1 MVTMSHWGIINLPS
15 FCLLQKVLLSFKV
28 TPFQKVS
35 CSHSAKAKTSPF
47 GWSAQEAFG
56 CCWCLLCPCQQAGD
70 SPETKVTDCS
80 ALQAW
85 QAPHLLQHLQQ
96 LPWFK
101 IAPLSR
107 SDISKVPK
115 HWQAGWSR
123 HHRTVTKP
131 PKQRILQ
138 PFQKVHEIV
147 ALIKHT
153 FTRINK
159 GSFHD
164 YQ

>member
-1 MVTMSHWGIINLPS
+1 MVTMSHWGIINLLS
-15 FCLLQKVLLSFKV
+15 FCLLQKVLLSFEV

-35 CSHSAKAKTSPF
+35 CSHRAKAKMSPF
-47 GWSAQEAFG
+47 VWSAQE
-56 CCWCLLCPCQQAGD
+56 CLGASCAHVNRQ
-70 SPETKVTDCS
+70 VTPLKPRWQI
-80 ALQAW
+80 ALPYRPGM
-85 QAPHLLQHLQQ
+85 PHTSFPHLQQ

-101 IAPLSR
+101 TAPLGH

-123 HHRTVTKP
+123 DHRTVTKL

-147 ALIKHT
+147 ALIKQT
-153 FTRINK
+153 FARINK